1 MTVKL
6 NAKQVQKECL
16 EELRKAA
23 AVFQMKSILAVLSQ
37 APARGDSIKDLI
49 RQIGTQSAVAKR
61 LGVGERTVRR
71 WIAED
76 STPPLMVREIKRLAG
91 IARRKNAA

>member
-1 MTVKL
+1 MI
-6 NAKQVQKECL
+6 
-16 EELRKAA
+16 
-23 AVFQMKSILAVLSQ
+23 KS
-37 APARGDSIKDLI
+37 LI
-49 RQIGTQSAVAKR
+49 RQIGTQAAVAKR

-91 IARRKNAA
+91 IARRKNGH